1 MYLIAIIIFDILIL
15 NHNKYKL
22 MTNNSNKI
30 TFYSVN
36 NSAYKFTLLLVIFFV
51 SMSNFTFAQ
60 KVGFISSQ
68 TIREKFNEAILA
80 EQRIQTIVDSW
91 KREIEAMKTD
101 IEFLEEEI
109 KKNRLVW
116 TDAEKMAKQNS
127 LAELKKK
134 RTEFTSKKFEPGG
147 EYDNTVKAVMAP
159 IETKIFAAV
168 QEVSAK
174 EGYDMVLDQSLHPIP
189 YVNFKYDLTVP
200 VLKKLGVNVEELE
213 KDLEKKISNDPRNQE
228 KAPKTIQSKSTSKR
242 KASRTS
248 SGSSKQKET
257 EFEQEE
263 NIEKTPETNQE
274 VVPEE
279 KKEEPKPEEI
289 KQEEV
294 KKEEP
299 PKGV

>member
-1 MYLIAIIIFDILIL
+1 MYLIAIIIFNILIL

-30 TFYSVN
+30 TFYSVY
-36 NSAYKFTLLLVIFFV
+36 NSACKYTLLLLICFV
-51 SMSNFTFAQ
+51 TISSNTFAQ

-91 KREIEAMKTD
+91 KREIEAMKSE
-101 IEFLEEEI
+101 IEFMEEEI
-109 KKNRLVW
+109 KKNRLIW

-213 KDLEKKISNDPRNQE
+213 KELEKKISIDPRNQE
-228 KAPKTIQSKSTSKR
+228 KAPKTTQSKSTTKR

-248 SGSSKQKET
+248 GGSSKQKEQ

-263 NIEKTPETNQE
+263 TEEKNPENSTEE
-274 VVPEE
+274 VVP
-279 KKEEPKPEEI
+279 
-289 KQEEV
+289 EV

-299 PKGV
+299 KKEEQPTEVPPLEKK